1 MRVRRRT
8 ATVAMMALV
17 VGGLIL
23 PTMAGAKPRRV
34 SLTNSRAPFARP
46 ANLVRW
52 TQPGRRLT
60 FQVYLGLR
68 DRAGAEALLKRVS
81 NPTSSSY
88 GRYLGARAF
97 TARFGRSASDV
108 AEVTAWLSRR
118 GLSIR
123 SVPASRLWVE
133 ARGTAGQIGRTFG
146 VRMGAFRSTFGVVR
160 AADRAP
166 SIPSALSGVVRG
178 VNLESIRMKTDTP
191 PPPPAYRAAKPC
203 NETWAQ
209 KIATNKPKAYGDHW
223 PLAPCGYT
231 PRQMQGAYG
240 MRSSITGGIDGSGVT
255 VAVLDAYGLPT
266 MQSDLDTYSS
276 KHGLPQLTITQII
289 DPPDRGSNGLQQGWW
304 GEEALDVEAVHTMAP
319 GADIVFRGAA
329 NSTDDAFQV
338 AMADLVDNHRAD
350 IITNSWGALGEALP
364 ASRIDAWHDLFLE
377 AGATGIGVY
386 FSSGDCG
393 DDKDP
398 QGACGGAGYR
408 TTEHP
413 AADPLVTAVGGTSLG
428 VGPLNDRVLE
438 LGWGST
444 SSDLIGGR
452 WRPNP
457 PGYFV
462 YGGGGG
468 TSRIF
473 AEPGY
478 QSSVVPNKLAAWWGG
493 SNRVVPDVAAVGD
506 PNTGFLEGITQ
517 RFPNGVHYGEYRI
530 GGTSLSSPLF
540 AGMMA
545 LADDAAGM
553 AHGFANPALYALAGT
568 SAFHDIVS
576 PAHPQAVVRANY
588 ANGVNKKDGVYFAL
602 RTMNQTGTLHTRPGY
617 DDVTGNGTPN
627 GSHFLSGLS

>member
-1 MRVRRRT
+1 MKVRGRNAT
-8 ATVAMMALV
+8 AAVLALV
-17 VGGLIL
+17 AGGLLL
-23 PTMAGAKPRRV
+23 PGVAGAAPRRV
-34 SLTNSRAPFARP
+34 TLTDSRAGFARP

-52 TQPGRRLT
+52 VPPTRRIT

-68 DRAGAEALLKRVS
+68 DPAGAEALLARVS
-81 NPTSSSY
+81 DPASSSY
-88 GRYLGARAF
+88 GKYLSPSSF
-97 TARFGRSASDV
+97 TARFGRAPADV
-108 AEVTAWLSRR
+108 ASVSAWLAGQGFTVGRM
-118 GLSIR
+118 
-123 SVPASRLWVE
+123 PASRLWMMAE
-133 ARGTAGQIGRTFG
+133 GTASQVRRAFG
-146 VRMGAFRSTFGVVR
+146 VRMGTFRSTFGVGR
-160 AADRAP
+160 AAFGAP
-166 SIPSALSGVVRG
+166 SIPADLANVVRG
-178 VNLESIRMKTDTP
+178 VNLASVRMKTDTP
-191 PPPPAYRAAKPC
+191 PPPAAYRAAKPC
-203 NETWAQ
+203 NQTWAQ
-209 KIATNKPKAYGDHW
+209 KIATNKPKAYGEHW

-231 PRQMQGAYG
+231 PKQLQAAYG
-240 MRSSITGGIDGSGVT
+240 MRASITSGTDGSGVT

-266 MQSDLDTYSS
+266 MQSDLDTYSA
-276 KHGLPQLTITQII
+276 KHGLPQLTITQLV
-289 DPPDRGSNGLQQGWW
+289 DPVDGGSNGLQQGWW
-304 GEEALDVEAVHTMAP
+304 GEEALDVEAVHSMAP
-319 GADIVFRGAA
+319 GADILYRGAA
-329 NSTDDAFQV
+329 NPTDDAFQV

-350 IITNSWGALGEALP
+350 IITNSWGSLGEGLP
-364 ASRIDAWHDLFLE
+364 ASRIDAWHDLFIE

-413 AADPLVTAVGGTSLG
+413 ASDPLVTAVGGTSLG

-438 LGWGST
+438 VGWGTTNSY
-444 SSDLIGGR
+444 LVRGA
-452 WRPNP
+452 WKPKA

-468 TSRIF
+468 TSRVF

-478 QSSVVPNKLAAWWGG
+478 QSSVVPDKLAAWWGG
-493 SNRVVPDVAAVGD
+493 SGRVVPDVAAVGD
-506 PNTGFLEGITQ
+506 PNTGFLEGLTQ
-517 RFPNGVHYGEYRI
+517 RFPNGDHYGEYRI
-530 GGTSLSSPLF
+530 GGTSLSAPLF

-576 PAHPQAVVRANY
+576 PRQPQALVRSNY
-588 ANGVNKKDGVYFAL
+588 VNGVNKKDGLYYAL

-627 GSHFLSGLS
+627 GSHFLNGLS